1 MAEKDHFSCQ
11 CLLWY
16 LFRDLDAGIS
26 RPSIGRIP
34 SSFWT
39 MVARSSSSNDVR
51 VVLLEDLGGGGAS
64 ATDDEIATPLLP
76 SIPLSSQ
83 PCVPPSAGI
92 GDCTTCSHSTLPTFS
107 SSANSL
113 MELACEDDRQIVRVP
128 LVFDEAKMK
137 KRIEKDIKRGRL
149 TRVRSSDSFLE
160 GKAETS
166 RRVMR
171 SYLSFGHESGT
182 SLNELSRQL
191 RDHDGPRRL
200 SSENT
205 LGEGSKIEA
214 LHGKNETFDQLGRLQ
229 RASAATSVGRALL
242 SR

>member
-1 MAEKDHFSCQ
+1 
-11 CLLWY
+11 
-16 LFRDLDAGIS
+16 
-26 RPSIGRIP
+26 
-34 SSFWT
+34 

-51 VVLLEDLGGGGAS
+51 VVPLNDLGGGGGGGVAS
-64 ATDDEIATPLLP
+64 AAVDEIARPLLP
-76 SIPLSSQ
+76 LIPLPSQ

-92 GDCTTCSHSTLPTFS
+92 GDSTPCSHSTLPTIS

-113 MELACEDDRQIVRVP
+113 MELACEDDRQIVRV
-128 LVFDEAKMK
+128 VFDEAKMT

-160 GKAETS
+160 GKAEIS

-182 SLNELSRQL
+182 SLDELSRQL

-200 SSENT
+200 SENT
-205 LGEGSKIEA
+205 LGESSSKIEA
-214 LHGKNETFDQLGRLQ
+214 LHGKNETFDQLGQSQ

>member
-1 MAEKDHFSCQ
+1 
-11 CLLWY
+11 
-16 LFRDLDAGIS
+16 
-26 RPSIGRIP
+26 
-34 SSFWT
+34 

-51 VVLLEDLGGGGAS
+51 VVPLEDLGGGVAS
-64 ATDDEIATPLLP
+64 AADDEISTCRPLLP
-76 SIPLSSQ
+76 SIPLPSQ
-83 PCVPPSAGI
+83 PCVPPSTGI
-92 GDCTTCSHSTLPTFS
+92 GDCTTCSHSSLPTFS

-128 LVFDEAKMK
+128 VVFDEAKMT

-171 SYLSFGHESGT
+171 SYLSFGHEGGT
-182 SLNELSRQL
+182 SLDELSRQL

-200 SSENT
+200 SENT
-205 LGEGSKIEA
+205 LGEISKIET

-229 RASAATSVGRALL
+229 RASAATSVGRTLL

>member
-1 MAEKDHFSCQ
+1 
-11 CLLWY
+11 
-16 LFRDLDAGIS
+16 
-26 RPSIGRIP
+26 
-34 SSFWT
+34 

-51 VVLLEDLGGGGAS
+51 VVPLEDLGGGGAS
-64 ATDDEIATPLLP
+64 ATDDEIATPLSPL
-76 SIPLSSQ
+76 IPPPSQ

-92 GDCTTCSHSTLPTFS
+92 GDCTTCSHSTVPTFS

-128 LVFDEAKMK
+128 VVFDEAKMT

-149 TRVRSSDSFLE
+149 TRVRSSDSILE

-182 SLNELSRQL
+182 SLDELSRKL

-200 SSENT
+200 SENT

>member
-1 MAEKDHFSCQ
+1 
-11 CLLWY
+11 
-16 LFRDLDAGIS
+16 
-26 RPSIGRIP
+26 
-34 SSFWT
+34 

-51 VVLLEDLGGGGAS
+51 VVPLEDLGGGVAS
-64 ATDDEIATPLLP
+64 AADNEISTCRPLLP
-76 SIPLSSQ
+76 SIPLPSQ

-92 GDCTTCSHSTLPTFS
+92 GDCTTCSHSTVPTFS

-128 LVFDEAKMK
+128 VVFDEAKMT

-171 SYLSFGHESGT
+171 SYLSFGHEGGT
-182 SLNELSRQL
+182 SLDELSRKL

-200 SSENT
+200 SENT

>member
-1 MAEKDHFSCQ
+1 
-11 CLLWY
+11 
-16 LFRDLDAGIS
+16 
-26 RPSIGRIP
+26 
-34 SSFWT
+34 

-51 VVLLEDLGGGGAS
+51 VVPLNDLGGGGGVAS
-64 ATDDEIATPLLP
+64 AAVDEIARPLLP
-76 SIPLSSQ
+76 LIPLPSQ

-92 GDCTTCSHSTLPTFS
+92 GDSTPCSHSTLPTIS

-113 MELACEDDRQIVRVP
+113 MELACEDDRQIVRV
-128 LVFDEAKMK
+128 VFDEAKMT

-160 GKAETS
+160 GKAEIS

-182 SLNELSRQL
+182 SLDELSRQL

-200 SSENT
+200 SENT
-205 LGEGSKIEA
+205 LGESSSKIEA
-214 LHGKNETFDQLGRLQ
+214 LHGKNETFDQLGQSQ